1 MLGWGGAHMLGW
13 GRSAH
18 AGVWEGFTCWGGGGA
33 HMLGSGRSSHAGV
46 GKGITGWSGLSLIYD
61 EVIKRNLP

>member
-1 MLGWGGAHMLGW
+1 
-13 GRSAH
+13 
-18 AGVWEGFTCWGGGGA
+18 
-33 HMLGSGRSSHAGV
+33 MLGSGRSSHAAV

>member
-1 MLGWGGAHMLGW
+1 MLGC
-13 GRSAH
+13 GRGSH
-18 AGVWEGFTCWGGGGA
+18 AGVWEGFTCWGRGGA

-46 GKGITGWSGLSLIYD
+46 GKGITGWSGFSLIYD

>member
-1 MLGWGGAHMLGW
+1 MGAGRCSQAVVREGLTGW
-13 GRSAH
+13 
-18 AGVWEGFTCWGGGGA
+18 VGGGA
-33 HMLGSGRSSHAGV
+33 NMLGCRRGSHAGV

>member
-1 MLGWGGAHMLGW
+1 MGAGRCSQAVVREGLTGWVGGGANMLGCRRG
-13 GRSAH
+13 SH
-18 AGVWEGFTCWGGGGA
+18 AGV
-33 HMLGSGRSSHAGV
+33 GRCSHAGV